1 MANTSA
7 VENVLTVPA
16 AIALSKDSTTANVAK
31 AAEQYKSISELMVQM
46 QNDQATIGNTVD
58 TPDTVLARNLG
69 QLETEHQTQKL
80 AVAAGFNPDMAI
92 DIRAIMLRDI
102 RDTGLKMRDTAQ
114 KLATDKSVSLFD
126 DPLLAVANS
135 FTIPWTEQE
144 LIGLQEQQAVARKT
158 LDDITAGVTNSATAQ
173 KAIQSSVTAAS
184 IDGQYK
190 ALQGLVANQKRRV
203 GIEMLQNNIHQID
216 FQMKADHTQLTYSLE
231 LNKWMNDE
239 RNFRIMQQQRDI
251 MLEQRN
257 WVLEEKVNKKK
268 ALEDRLGYVNLALDK
283 IKAPRIATIY
293 ELDARLNTA
302 DGKATIDDL
311 TDKGRVLADSRYAAS
326 YTDGDP
332 SKIESYTKF
341 WQRTN
346 KQWTNPDEKVFS
358 ELMITAWNNGAAHK
372 KDGQE
377 LTASKFLQ
385 NQFDERFNKVK
396 RDDLINPNRAQTF
409 ATMAQRAE
417 LTTDQNFKRI
427 FATVVAPQISDA
439 NRSVS
444 AHPELVG
451 PMVVKAVQNKVI
463 NPNDAAVFLADFYR
477 ASVNIATANSK
488 VFEWTGK
495 TFTNF
500 KTDVDA
506 GGTFGRAAAGVGMV
520 AGAAVAG
527 TVGLPVIGVVGP
539 VIAGAGM
546 AAGVG
551 TVLQNAI
558 STRAEYDWTDPVS
571 TQSYIIRKGFMGST
585 LLTPGNTAPP
595 TTKPAG
601 APIQ

>member
-114 KLATDKSVSLFD
+114 KLATDKSVSLFG